1 MPKNLLVVSML
12 VVGLI
17 VGTGIGYFLTP
28 EYRETMYTKSMDLG
42 TADRLV
48 DLRYLNAMTAHH
60 RGAILL
66 AKQAEQSQRAE
77 IRDLAA
83 AIQRDEPKL
92 IDELYAWKKLWY
104 RDTRRVRDP
113 LPAQLGTYDEKL
125 DLRFLNALI
134 AHHEEGIRM
143 TQEVRAKSSRAEV
156 LNNADAVE
164 NFLKT
169 TLVTLKDWRRA
180 WYNVN

>member
-1 MPKNLLVVSML
+1 ML

-17 VGTGIGYFLTP
+17 VGTGIGYYLTP

-42 TADRLV
+42 MADRLV

-60 RGAILL
+60 RGAMLL
-66 AKQAEQSQRAE
+66 AKQAEQSQRTE

-92 IDELYAWKKLWY
+92 IDELYAWKKQWY

-113 LPAQLGTYDEKL
+113 LPAQLGAYDEKL

-143 TQEVRAKSSRAEV
+143 TQEIRAKSSRTEV

-164 NFLKT
+164 AFLKT